1 MNKQNTCCNHEPNCN
16 LEMGAPCS
24 GVTMHGCG
32 NPAYNVYCWDHAH
45 CPCHK
50 PQPVA
55 VSYLA
60 QYVTRD
66 EGDQRYA
73 SSQDLFNL
81 SSYIAY
87 TYQTK
92 EDANALGEKLDT
104 EIADREEADAAL
116 QSRLEGYID
125 GKVEGVEEY
134 VQSSLVESVEYDSAN
149 KRILFKN
156 ANNVAIEE
164 IDATPFVK
172 DGMVDNVSIAN
183 DMLNIVFNTD
193 AGKQAIDIPLSS
205 IFNPANYYT
214 KDECNT
220 LFVSV
225 EGANIGTGGG
235 ITGGGTSGG
244 GITVDPNITVDS
256 TLNRLSSNPVRNSA
270 ITAAI
275 NDLQQWTG
283 RTNQS
288 YTKDLSERIADAENG
303 IAQLSNTVQ
312 NINVPQIAVDA
323 TLSSTSENPVQNKV
337 VYNNINDINSTLNN
351 AGGVIP
357 RIQSLENAVSA
368 DDADSLQGRIGALE
382 NTVDGIVTTGGE
394 PNVITGIEV
403 NGVSVTP
410 VNKVVSISVPTDTV
424 TQAYLDARF
433 NDVLGVNAAGVNAL
447 AQLTEDNDAATGL
460 LNEIGKKA
468 NTADVY
474 TKAQVDNMVEA
485 ANNFNPNSY
494 YTKSDIDNKGYLTT
508 HQSLTGYAKTADLA
522 TVATSGS
529 YNDLSNKPSIPAAQV
544 QSDWN
549 ATSGMGVILNKP
561 TIPTFW
567 TGTQAQYDAIANK
580 DANTFYCIYE

>member
-214 KDECNT
+214 KDECNA

-235 ITGGGTSGG
+235 ISGGGTSGG

-288 YTKDLSERIADAENG
+288 YTKDLSERIADAESELS
-303 IAQLSNTVQ
+303 QLQNTVN
-312 NINVPQIAVDA
+312 NINVPTVD
-323 TLSSTSENPVQNKV
+323 TLLDPTSTNPVQNKV
-337 VYNNINDINSTLNN
+337 VYDNINSINTALNGN
-351 AGGVIP
+351 GGIVP
-357 RIQSLENAVSA
+357 RIVSLEDIVSTQNP
-368 DDADSLQGRIGALE
+368 DGLQSRIGALE
-382 NTVDGIVTTGGE
+382 DTVDGIVTTGGE
-394 PNVITGIEV
+394 PNVINGIEV

-410 VNKVVSISVPTDTV
+410 VNKVISISVPTDTV
-424 TQAYLDARF
+424 TQAYVDARF
-433 NDVLGVNAAGVNAL
+433 NDVLGVNADGVNAL
-447 AQLTEDNDAATGL
+447 AALTDDNDTATGL

-468 NTADVY
+468 NSADVY
-474 TKAQVDNMVEA
+474 TKADVDQKI
-485 ANNFNPNSY
+485 ANANTFDPTSY
-494 YTKSDIDNKGYLTT
+494 YTKSDIDNKNFLTQ
-508 HQSLTGYAKTADLA
+508 HQPLTGYVKTTDLA
-522 TVATSGS
+522 TVAFTGS
-529 YNDLSNKPSIPAAQV
+529 HDDLINKPAIPQ
-544 QSDWN
+544 
-549 ATSGMGVILNKP
+549 
-561 TIPTFW
+561 FW
-567 TGTQAQYDAIANK
+567 TGTQAQYDAITNK
-580 DANTFYCIYE
+580 DSSVFYCIYE

>member
-1 MNKQNTCCNHEPNCN
+1 
-16 LEMGAPCS
+16 MGAPCS

-214 KDECNT
+214 KDECNA

-235 ITGGGTSGG
+235 ISGGGTSGG

-288 YTKDLSERIADAENG
+288 YTKDLSERISDAESGLVRLQNE
-303 IAQLSNTVQ
+303 IDNIEPTVD
-312 NINVPQIAVDA
+312 VDSA
-323 TLSSTSENPVQNKV
+323 LSSTSTNPIQNKA
-337 VYNNINDINSTLNN
+337 VYNAVNGINTTLNGSN
-351 AGGVIP
+351 GVVP
-357 RIQSLENAVSA
+357 RVSSLEGSVNDLAT
-368 DDADSLQGRIGALE
+368 
-382 NTVDGIVTTGGE
+382 TVEGIVTTGGE
-394 PNVITGIEV
+394 PNRINVIEV
-403 NGVSVTP
+403 NGTAITP
-410 VNKVVSISVPTDTV
+410 VNKVVSISIPTDVV
-424 TQAYLDARF
+424 TQQYMESRF
-433 NDVLGVNAAGVNAL
+433 NDVLGINADGVEAFV
-447 AQLTEDNDAATGL
+447 AATQDQDTATGI

-468 NTADVY
+468 NSTDVY
-474 TKAQVDNMVEA
+474 TKQEVNGLIQA
-485 ANNFNPNSY
+485 ADNFNPNLY
-494 YTKSDIDNKGYLTT
+494 YTKDDINNKGYLTST
-508 HQSLTGYAKTADLA
+508 ALNGYAKTADLA

>member
-16 LEMGAPCS
+16 LEMGVPCS

-45 CPCHK
+45 HPCHK

-73 SSQDLFNL
+73 SNQDLFNL
-81 SSYIAY
+81 SSYAAY

-92 EDANALGEKLDT
+92 EDAQAISDKLDT
-104 EIADREEADAAL
+104 EIANREYSEAAL
-116 QSRLEGYID
+116 QNRLEGYVD

-134 VQSSLVESVEYDSAN
+134 VQSSLIESVEYDN
-149 KRILFKN
+149 LTKKIIFKN

-183 DMLNIVFNTD
+183 DMLHIVFNTD

-214 KDECNT
+214 KDECNA

-225 EGANIGTGGG
+225 EGANIGNGGG

-256 TLNRLSSNPVRNSA
+256 ALNRLSSNPVRNSV

-283 RTNQS
+283 RTNQA
-288 YTKDLSERIADAENG
+288 YTKDLSERIVDAENS
-303 IAQLSNTVQ
+303 ISTLQTQIS
-312 NINVPQIAVDA
+312 NINTPIVVDA
-323 TLSSTSENPVQNKV
+323 ALSSTSENPVQNKV
-337 VYNNINDINSTLNN
+337 VYSNINGINSTLNN

-357 RIQSLENAVSA
+357 RVQSLENAVLA
-368 DDADSLQGRIGALE
+368 NDADSLQGRIGALE
-382 NTVDGIVTTGGE
+382 STVDGIVTTGGE
-394 PNVITGIEV
+394 PNVITGVEV
-403 NGVSVTP
+403 NGVSITP

-447 AQLTEDNDAATGL
+447 A
-460 LNEIGKKA
+460 
-468 NTADVY
+468 
-474 TKAQVDNMVEA
+474 
-485 ANNFNPNSY
+485 
-494 YTKSDIDNKGYLTT
+494 
-508 HQSLTGYAKTADLA
+508 
-522 TVATSGS
+522 
-529 YNDLSNKPSIPAAQV
+529 
-544 QSDWN
+544 
-549 ATSGMGVILNKP
+549 
-561 TIPTFW
+561 
-567 TGTQAQYDAIANK
+567 
-580 DANTFYCIYE
+580 